1 MQREQ
6 HLYLIL
12 YPHPSLIASQVDYES
27 FAKHLMVGSTR
38 HYSGKLLFA
47 EIDPDFRHDFFDI
60 DKAFEGLITHL
71 DGRPKAT
78 KFISSYRVLEHIDF
92 NAIGSLYLAT
102 PEGRCLRICESEYH
116 SPQSPRELNVYAE
129 ITPLRMVV
137 LSDFDFIQFGRYVTS
152 PGNPKGAPQIFYTQ
166 LAIDI
171 DEFVHEYETHT
182 MVYPPIPQLIPS
194 KLHDAIRIMRSK
206 PDKRSKGLL
215 LDCPLSQISYKKIK
229 GGFMFASPDDSR
241 FFPMPGLEDIQ
252 ANFQRFWRSM

>member
-1 MQREQ
+1 MQSEH

-12 YPHPSLIASQVDYES
+12 YPHPSLVASQVDFER

-47 EIDPDFRHDFFDI
+47 EIDPGFRHPFFDI
-60 DKAFEGLITHL
+60 DRGIQGLVTHQ

-78 KFISSYRVLEHIDF
+78 KFISSYRVLEHVDF
-92 NAIGSLYLAT
+92 NAIRCLVLAT
-102 PEGRCLRICESEYH
+102 PEGRCLRIQEAEYNPPESR
-116 SPQSPRELNVYAE
+116 RELKIYAE

-137 LSDFDFIQFGRYVTS
+137 LSDFDCVQFGRYVTD
-152 PGNPKGAPQIFYTQ
+152 PANPKGAPKIFYTE
-166 LAIDI
+166 LDI
-171 DEFVHEYETHT
+171 DTEEFVKEYESHA

-194 KLHDAIRIMRSK
+194 KLHDAIRIMKSK
-206 PDKRSKGLL
+206 PDKHTKGLL
-215 LDCPLSQISYKKIK
+215 LDCPLSLVSYKRIRS
-229 GGFMFASPDDSR
+229 GFMFASPEECR